1 MNFTRTVTGVLVGI
15 VFVAAGQPSLTVA
28 REQQIAQALAP
39 EQISL
44 RAKQITVRIDGSGTG
59 SGVIIGQSGNTYTA
73 ITNWHVVKN
82 PGQYSIQTT
91 DGREHPVE
99 YATVRQL
106 AGLDL
111 AVLQFAS
118 NQNYQLAEIGNSDGL
133 IEGQSVYFAGYPGE
147 LRKEDNRYYRFFAAN
162 LVGILPQSTENGY
175 ALIYNGEAFPG
186 MSGGP
191 VLDRNGR
198 LIGIHGEANIDART
212 GATSNYAIPIDKY
225 QQAIASNPAPASGT
239 TATPANQAPAEPA
252 PTATNPNEPVTEPQP
267 SSTASE
273 PAPTATNEQTPPEV
287 TVETGAAPNP
297 NEPVT
302 EPQPSSAPSESAST
316 ATNEQNR
323 PEVTVDTGAAPNPN
337 GSANDSQTPSEPEA
351 NTAPDTSVEQTS
363 TSLANNIEQNPSLTA
378 PTAQSEGNTNPS
390 PMVSVPTFTPS
401 NSSVAPNTVTPSPA
415 VDRPTVSPPS
425 SAPNPAV
432 PQPSSLISAQTG
444 IDYTPLRNLLDEGK
458 WEEADRQT
466 YNLIEQIIKIAKR
479 RNSHTFIELKTI
491 AEFSCP
497 DMVTID
503 RLWKKHSGGKYGF
516 SPQQQIWQ
524 TVNQNGDFSTETWRS
539 FATQVGWKHG
549 DVASSSGYLL
559 YEQLI
564 FDPQTAPV
572 GHLPWWFAL
581 PEESQNVIKHLFSRC
596 NLNEVQQNNPN
607 QVGQEN
613 EVREVSTPK
622 KEPVGAIRESPVQE
636 SE

>member
-15 VFVAAGQPSLTVA
+15 VFVAAGQPSLAVA

-225 QQAIASNPAPASGT
+225 QQAIASNPTPASGT
-239 TATPANQAPAEPA
+239 TVTPANEAP
-252 PTATNPNEPVTEPQP
+252 
-267 SSTASE
+267 SE
-273 PAPTATNEQTPPEV
+273 PAPTAANEQTPPEV
-287 TVETGAAPNP
+287 TVGTGAAPNP
-297 NEPVT
+297 NESQT
-302 EPQPSSAPSESAST
+302 QPQPSSAPSESAST
-316 ATNEQNR
+316 ATNNQNR
-323 PEVTVDTGAAPNPN
+323 PEVTVDTGATPNPN
-337 GSANDSQTPSEPEA
+337 EPVTEPQTPSEPEA

-363 TSLANNIEQNPSLTA
+363 TSLADNIEQNPSLTA

-390 PMVSVPTFTPS
+390 PIVSVPTFTPS

-415 VDRPTVSPPS
+415 VDRPTVAPPS
-425 SAPNPAV
+425 PAPNPAV
-432 PQPSSLISAQTG
+432 PQSSSLISAQTG
-444 IDYTPLRNLLDEGK
+444 IDYTPLRNLLAEGK

-466 YNLIEQIIKIAKR
+466 YDLIEQIIKTAKR
-479 RNSHTFIELKTI
+479 RNPHTFIELRTI

-497 DMVTID
+497 DVAMID
-503 RLWKKHSGGKYGF
+503 RLWTKYSGGKYGF
-516 SPQQQIWQ
+516 TPQQQIWQ

-607 QVGQEN
+607 QVRQEN
-613 EVREVSTPK
+613 EIKPVSTPK
-622 KEPVGAIRESPVQE
+622 KEPVGANDHSPVPE

>member
-15 VFVAAGQPSLTVA
+15 IFVATGQPNLTAA
-28 REQQIAQALAP
+28 REQKIAQVLAP
-39 EQISL
+39 EQINL

-73 ITNWHVVKN
+73 LTNWHVVKN
-82 PGQYSIQTT
+82 PGQYSVQTI

-133 IEGQSVYFAGYPGE
+133 IEGQSIYFAGYPGE
-147 LRKEDNRYYRFFAAN
+147 LRQEDNRYYRFFAAN
-162 LVGILPQSTENGY
+162 LVGILPKSTENGY

-225 QQAIASNPAPASGT
+225 QQAIASNPQPASGT
-239 TATPANQAPAEPA
+239 PAPPANQAPAEPA
-252 PTATNPNEPVTEPQP
+252 ATATNSNQPVTEPQP
-267 SSTASE
+267 SSPPSE
-273 PAPTATNEQTPPEV
+273 PAPTPANESTPPEV
-287 TVETGAAPNP
+287 TVETGAVPNS
-297 NEPVT
+297 NESQT
-302 EPQPSSAPSESAST
+302 QPQPSSVPSQSAPT
-316 ATNEQNR
+316 VTNNQNR
-323 PEVTVDTGAAPNPN
+323 PEVTVDTGATPNP
-337 GSANDSQTPSEPEA
+337 DEPVTQPQTPSETQA
-351 NTAPDTSVEQTS
+351 NTAAAPSVEQTS
-363 TSLANNIEQNPSLTA
+363 TSLAENIEQNPSLTE
-378 PTAQSEGNTNPS
+378 PTAQSRGNTNPS
-390 PMVSVPTFTPS
+390 PIVSVPTFTPP
-401 NSSVAPNTVTPSPA
+401 NSSVSPSPA
-415 VDRPTVSPPS
+415 VGRPTVSPPS
-425 SAPNPAV
+425 SAPNSAV
-432 PQPSSLISAQTG
+432 PQQSSLISAQTG
-444 IDYTPLRNLLDEGK
+444 IDYTPLRNLLAEGK

-479 RNSHTFIELKTI
+479 RNPHTFIELKTI

-497 DMVTID
+497 DVVTID
-503 RLWKKHSGGKYGF
+503 RLWIKYSGGRYGF

-524 TVNQNGDFSTETWRS
+524 TVNQKGDFSTETWRS

-564 FDPQTAPV
+564 FAPQAAPV

-596 NLNEVQQNNPN
+596 NLNEVQQDNFN
-607 QVGQEN
+607 QVGREN
-613 EVREVSTPK
+613 
-622 KEPVGAIRESPVQE
+622 QE
-636 SE
+636 SGVRSQESGVRSQESRVRRQSS